1 MKIKYIDNKF
11 YLFDKHLGEK
21 ITRSAKL
28 IVYNRFVEL
37 TKKSVKLK
45 DLVIGFEM
53 YDNGNK
59 MVVMSEPYI
68 NKHTNSL
75 FIDVEK
81 TYTLREYEGQKY
93 TTHISLC
100 DHNIVN
106 GGYNLYRLFA
116 NKYESIE
123 YSDIAK
129 SYTRWG
135 RDSWDGRP
143 CLEYSIKPIPGPKHK
158 INFDKYEI
166 R

>member
-1 MKIKYIDNKF
+1 MKIKYINNKF
-11 YLFDKHLGEK
+11 YLFDKHLSEK

-28 IVYNRFVEL
+28 YNRFVDL

-81 TYTLREYEGQKY
+81 TYTIKEYKGQKY

-116 NKYESIE
+116 NKYDSIE

-129 SYTRWG
+129 SYTSWG
-135 RDSWDGRP
+135 RGEWGNTPRLD
-143 CLEYSIKPIPGPKHK
+143 YSIKPIPGPKYK
-158 INFDKYEI
+158 IKLDKYEI